1 MSIPPHSFFQALRFG
16 FRLIQLAEAR
26 ARCAR
31 RDACQSFAHQDRVHA
46 DAVAGDHIGNPT
58 RARRSGVDFSFQPDP
73 TTHHETRQP
82 LACRIGDDGRNLD
95 AEQPHMADRFDV
107 DGVAAD
113 HGAYQEGLGYLDR
126 RQRSGRDDNSSNE
139 GLKQYL
145 HRDLL

>member
-31 RDACQSFAHQDRVHA
+31 RDACQSVAHQDRVHA

-82 LACRIGDDGRNLD
+82 LARGIGDDGRNLD
-95 AEQPHMADRFDV
+95 AAQPHMADRFDV

-113 HGAYQEGLGYLDR
+113 HGPYQEGLGYLDR
-126 RQRSGRDDNSSNE
+126 RQRSGRDDNSSDE